1 MNTITKYRHA
11 IRVVQWRVEE
21 EAVIGKKTASQ
32 APLWGVLR
40 CVEAYQFLPVAY
52 SKEKA
57 SNIADLC

>member
-32 APLWGVLR
+32 ASLWGLR
-40 CVEAYQFLPVAY
+40 CVKAYQFLPVAY
-52 SKEKA
+52 SKEEA

>member
-21 EAVIGKKTASQ
+21 EAVIGKKTARLPS
-32 APLWGVLR
+32 GGLR
-40 CVEAYQFLPVAY
+40 CVKAYQFLPVAY